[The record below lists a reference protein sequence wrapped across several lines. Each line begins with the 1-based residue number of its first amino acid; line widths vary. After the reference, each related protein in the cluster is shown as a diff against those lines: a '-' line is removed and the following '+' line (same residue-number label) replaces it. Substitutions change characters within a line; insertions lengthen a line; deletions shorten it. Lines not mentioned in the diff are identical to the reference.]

1 MSQWEYRV
9 ETAGTGE
16 SEIQG
21 ACDEAGK
28 QDWELVS
35 VIVVEA
41 TRDEWR
47 TRLIFKRSKA

>member
-9 ETAGTGE
+9 ETTGTGE
-16 SEIQG
+16 SEIQET
-21 ACDEAGK
+21 CDDAGK

-35 VIVVEA
+35 AIVVEA
-41 TRDEWR
+41 SPDEWR

>member
-9 ETAGTGE
+9 ETAGTDE
-16 SEIQG
+16 SEIQA

-41 TRDEWR
+41 TPDERR